1 MLICAQLRPPEEQD
15 RGARKKALKDAVIC
29 IGWLKIVSIICYM
42 ILYYLVRANSEG
54 GMSNV
59 LQSLTLAI
67 LPPQIVHG
75 ILLFLG
81 ALEER
86 VLALEI
92 GLWFCLILGSY
103 NTILGIMGGIYFIR
117 TGYLTMHFLL
127 ALIFALMA
135 MSLFSVLCH
144 DVLIVYAYKEMLV
157 TTLSTP
163 VSVVPH
169 SEQNT
174 TENLK

>member
-86 VLALEI
+86 VLALET
-92 GLWFCLILGSY
+92 WFMVLSNIRLIQHDTRDHGRYILHKDRVSDDALLVGSDLRFDGHVAVFCPLSRCVDCVRIQRNACDDTIHTCLCGAA
-103 NTILGIMGGIYFIR
+103 FR
-117 TGYLTMHFLL
+117 TKHNGK
-127 ALIFALMA
+127 
-135 MSLFSVLCH
+135 S
-144 DVLIVYAYKEMLV
+144 
-157 TTLSTP
+157 
-163 VSVVPH
+163 
-169 SEQNT
+169 
-174 TENLK
+174 